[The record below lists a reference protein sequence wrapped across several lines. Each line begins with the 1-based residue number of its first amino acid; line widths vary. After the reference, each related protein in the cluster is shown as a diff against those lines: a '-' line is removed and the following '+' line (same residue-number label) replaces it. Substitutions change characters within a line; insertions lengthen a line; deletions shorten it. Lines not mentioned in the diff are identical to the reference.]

1 MSHRVKVVLGPAK
14 PGNDQ
19 SAYLFSLFLT
29 NDFFLEVLAE
39 TRRKKQSL
47 NMFVFTFE
55 GVHSWLPFYPY

>member
-29 NDFFLEVLAE
+29 NDFFLEVLLPMWRVVVGAE
-39 TRRKKQSL
+39 PKLGEKSR
-47 NMFVFTFE
+47 
-55 GVHSWLPFYPY
+55 H